1 MLELS
6 KLVVDTKEVWVDY
19 QGLEGFKVQV
29 AAVSRKELTA
39 LRERCIT
46 KEYNR
51 KARQMEETLNDKAFV
66 KEFTDLTIKDWNGLT
81 LEHLQSLLLIE
92 IGDED
97 PTQEYEY
104 SKEHANEQVTLS
116 TEFDTW
122 LNEVVFDLDN
132 FRS

>member
-6 KLVVDTKEVWVDY
+6 KLIVDSKAAWIDY
-19 QGLEGFKVQV
+19 PQLEGFRVEV

-51 KARQMEETLNDKAFV
+51 KSRTMVENLDDKAFV
-66 KEFTDLTIKDWNGLT
+66 REFTDLTVKNWEGLT
-81 LEHLQSLLLIE
+81 LEYLQSLLLIE
-92 IGDED
+92 IGDQD
-97 PTQEYEY
+97 PAQEYEY
-104 SKEHANEQVTLS
+104 SKEHANELVTLS